1 MRVAECLVR
10 AAGRIP
16 RSDARVLLAAVLG
29 KPKEF
34 LIAHSDAELSDSQA
48 ERFESYVERAQRGE
62 PIPYIVGVQ
71 EFWGRSFA
79 VTPATLI
86 PRPDTETLIEEALTI
101 LRDKPASRVLD
112 LGTGSG
118 CIAVTLA
125 LECPSAQVFACDKS
139 DRALSVAQR
148 NTDSLKARVRFDQ
161 SDWFSAYADQTFD
174 LIVSNPPYI
183 EENDAH
189 LAACRPS
196 AFWPRRP
203 PATWRPA
210 AAFSSSTA
218 TIRASRPPRFSG
230 RRALK
235 TCARSSIWAATPA
248 CVARS
253 TNLF

>member
-86 PRPDTETLIEEALTI
+86 PRPDTETLIEEALT
-101 LRDKPASRVLD
+101 
-112 LGTGSG
+112 
-118 CIAVTLA
+118 
-125 LECPSAQVFACDKS
+125 F
-139 DRALSVAQR
+139 
-148 NTDSLKARVRFDQ
+148 
-161 SDWFSAYADQTFD
+161 
-174 LIVSNPPYI
+174 
-183 EENDAH
+183 
-189 LAACRPS
+189 
-196 AFWPRRP
+196 
-203 PATWRPA
+203 
-210 AAFSSSTA
+210 
-218 TIRASRPPRFSG
+218 
-230 RRALK
+230 
-235 TCARSSIWAATPA
+235 
-248 CVARS
+248 
-253 TNLF
+253 

>member
-71 EFWGRSFA
+71 EFWSRSFA

-86 PRPDTETLIEEALTI
+86 PRPDTETLIEEALTF

-139 DRALSVAQR
+139 DRSR
-148 NTDSLKARVRFDQ
+148 
-161 SDWFSAYADQTFD
+161 SAT
-174 LIVSNPPYI
+174 P
-183 EENDAH
+183 
-189 LAACRPS
+189 
-196 AFWPRRP
+196 
-203 PATWRPA
+203 T
-210 AAFSSSTA
+210 
-218 TIRASRPPRFSG
+218 ASR
-230 RRALK
+230 RA
-235 TCARSSIWAATPA
+235 CALIKATGFRPMP
-248 CVARS
+248 
-253 TNLF
+253 TKPLI